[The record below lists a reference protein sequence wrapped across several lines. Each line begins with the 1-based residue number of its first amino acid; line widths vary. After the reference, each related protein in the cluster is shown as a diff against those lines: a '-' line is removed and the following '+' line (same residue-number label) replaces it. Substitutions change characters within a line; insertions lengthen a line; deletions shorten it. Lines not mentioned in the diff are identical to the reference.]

1 MPWVDEIK
9 PLGNVLESNNSMKRD
24 IAVKRGKFI
33 GKLNSLSQ
41 ESYFASPEVFTRI
54 LNMLK
59 VSMGVGYGT
68 YFQMTVT

>member
-9 PLGNVLESNNSMKRD
+9 HLGNVLESNNSMKRD

-41 ESYFASPEVFTRI
+41 ESYSFSEE
-54 LNMLK
+54 K
-59 VSMGVGYGT
+59 
-68 YFQMTVT
+68 TVCNFVTWLTSYNNSL